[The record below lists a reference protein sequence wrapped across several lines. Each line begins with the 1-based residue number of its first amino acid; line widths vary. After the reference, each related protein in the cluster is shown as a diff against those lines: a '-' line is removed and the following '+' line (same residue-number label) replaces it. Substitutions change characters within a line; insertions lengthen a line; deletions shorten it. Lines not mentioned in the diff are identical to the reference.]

1 MMESREDTVRVK
13 EELNDICPDTD
24 DYNFDLVDSSE
35 VKNVEKFTFHKS
47 SENHM
52 NKVRTLYEKLDEKI
66 IVDFECKDVKPEL
79 PPLLTIICKSEYQSC
94 LPIVKIEKRIEKNY
108 PDERRPIILIKK
120 GFNYDNNCQFKE
132 KFRLPLD
139 ESKKDR
145 IIEKGTRKKLSNK
158 LKARNT
164 THKSIKLYEC
174 EICHKSF
181 GQTGNLKAHIMTIH
195 DGKKPF
201 QCDICHKSFGYQS
214 HLKSHVT
221 AVHEICQKSFGRKS
235 SLKIHMTAI
244 HDSSKPF
251 ECERSFGLKQF
262 LKSHIDIVHNQIK
275 AFECEIC
282 KKSFGYQH
290 LLKRHINAVHICSKP
305 FQCEVCYRS
314 FSRKDNLKAH
324 INLLHI
330 RAKSFER

>member
-221 AVHEICQKSFGRKS
+221 A
-235 SLKIHMTAI
+235 
-244 HDSSKPF
+244 
-251 ECERSFGLKQF
+251 RSFGLKQF